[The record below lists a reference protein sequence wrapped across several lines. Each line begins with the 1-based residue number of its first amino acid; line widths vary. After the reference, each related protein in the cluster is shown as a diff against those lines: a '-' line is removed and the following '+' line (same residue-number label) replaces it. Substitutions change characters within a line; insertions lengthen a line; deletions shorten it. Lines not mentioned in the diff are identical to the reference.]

1 MNKNN
6 KWVIK
11 AGSSL
16 VSGDHAGIN
25 SNFITNLV
33 NQVDYLR
40 KKGQDVVII
49 SSGAVTKGMHE
60 MGMKERPASLH
71 LLQACAAVGQRGLIQ
86 IYQNE
91 FDKYNYKTAQVLI
104 SHDDISNRV
113 RYLNAKSAI
122 EALLSLNIIP
132 IVNEND
138 CVAVEEISFGDNDR
152 LGAALVGLIRADNF
166 VMLTDQEGIFSD
178 DPSKNQEADLIKSI
192 DLDNKDLDLSN
203 QLNASA
209 GIHGR
214 GGMKTKL
221 EAAKTSVNSGAK
233 TWVADGRKS
242 DTLVNLYEGKEEGT
256 VFLSN
261 KDTLQSRK
269 LWLSSFGSSCGN
281 LILDNGASE
290 AITKKGR
297 SVLPVGITEIEGKF
311 NRGDLITCLD
321 LDSKELA
328 RGISNFSSEELFKI
342 KGLNSKDLYKTLG
355 YASEEEAIHRN
366 NLVIS

>member
-16 VSGDHAGIN
+16 VSGNHEGIN
-25 SNFITNLV
+25 SNFINDLV

-178 DPSKNQEADLIKSI
+178 DPSKNMSLIHI
-192 DLDNKDLDLSN
+192 
-203 QLNASA
+203 
-209 GIHGR
+209 
-214 GGMKTKL
+214 
-221 EAAKTSVNSGAK
+221 
-233 TWVADGRKS
+233 
-242 DTLVNLYEGKEEGT
+242 
-256 VFLSN
+256 
-261 KDTLQSRK
+261 
-269 LWLSSFGSSCGN
+269 
-281 LILDNGASE
+281 
-290 AITKKGR
+290 
-297 SVLPVGITEIEGKF
+297 
-311 NRGDLITCLD
+311 
-321 LDSKELA
+321 
-328 RGISNFSSEELFKI
+328 
-342 KGLNSKDLYKTLG
+342 
-355 YASEEEAIHRN
+355 
-366 NLVIS
+366 

>member
-1 MNKNN
+1 
-6 KWVIK
+6 
-11 AGSSL
+11 
-16 VSGDHAGIN
+16 
-25 SNFITNLV
+25 
-33 NQVDYLR
+33 
-40 KKGQDVVII
+40 
-49 SSGAVTKGMHE
+49 MHE

-86 IYQNE
+86 IYQNA

-122 EALLSLNIIP
+122 ETLLSLNIIP

-138 CVAVEEISFGDNDR
+138 CVAIEEISFGDNDR
-152 LGAALVGLIRADNF
+152 LGAALVGLIRADHF
-166 VMLTDQEGIFSD
+166 IMLTDQEGIFSD
-178 DPSKNQEADLIKSI
+178 DPTKDKEAKLLQSI
-192 DLDNKDLDLSN
+192 NLDDKDIDLSN
-203 QLNASA
+203 QIKASA
-209 GIHGR
+209 GTHGR

-242 DTLVNLYEGKEEGT
+242 DILITLYEGKEEGT
-256 VFLSN
+256 ILLSK

-269 LWLSSFGSSCGN
+269 LWLSSFGSSCGT
-281 LILDNGASE
+281 LTLDDGASE

-297 SVLPVGITEIEGKF
+297 SVLPVGVTEVDGQF
-311 NRGDLITCLD
+311 NRGDLITCLNS
-321 LDSKELA
+321 DSRELA
-328 RGISNFSSEELFKI
+328 RGLSNFSSDELIKI
-342 KGLNSKDLYKTLG
+342 KGLNSKDLHESLG

>member
-1 MNKNN
+1 MEKNN

-16 VSGDHAGIN
+16 VSSNQEGIN
-25 SNFITNLV
+25 SSFINDLV

-40 KKGQDVVII
+40 NRDQDVIII
-49 SSGAVTKGMHE
+49 SSGAVAKGMHE
-60 MGMKERPASLH
+60 MGIEERPASLH
-71 LLQACAAVGQRGLIQ
+71 LLQACTAVGQRGLIQ

-91 FDKYNYKTAQVLI
+91 FDKYNFKTAQVLI

-122 EALLSLNIIP
+122 EALLDLNIIP

-138 CVAVEEISFGDNDR
+138 SVAIEEISFGDNDR
-152 LGAALVGLIRADNF
+152 LGAALVGLIRADHF

-178 DPSKNQEADLIKSI
+178 DPKKNQEAKLIHSI
-192 DLDNKDLDLSN
+192 DLDDKGLDLSK
-203 QLNASA
+203 QLSASA

-233 TWVADGRKS
+233 TWVADGRKP
-242 DTLVNLYEGKEEGT
+242 DTLINLYEGKEEGT
-256 VFLSN
+256 VLHSN
-261 KDTLQSRK
+261 KGTLQSRK
-269 LWLSSFGSSCGN
+269 LWLSSFGSSCGT
-281 LILDNGASE
+281 LTLDDGASE

-297 SVLPVGITEIEGKF
+297 SVLPVGIKEVEGEF
-311 NRGDLITCLD
+311 NRGDLITCLNS
-321 LDSKELA
+321 DSKELA
-328 RGISNFSSEELFKI
+328 RGLCNFSSEELKKI
-342 KGLNSKDLYKTLG
+342 RGLNSKDLHETLG

>member
-1 MNKNN
+1 MDKNN
-6 KWVIK
+6 KWVVK

-16 VSGDHAGIN
+16 VSGNNEGIN
-25 SNFITNLV
+25 NTFINDLV

-40 KKGQDVVII
+40 KKDQEVVII
-49 SSGAVTKGMHE
+49 SSGAVAKGMHE
-60 MGMKERPASLH
+60 MGLKERPASLH

-86 IYQNE
+86 IYQSE
-91 FDKYNYKTAQVLI
+91 FDKHNYKTAQVLI

-122 EALLSLNIIP
+122 EALLSLNVIP

-138 CVAVEEISFGDNDR
+138 CVAIEEISFGDNDR
-152 LGAALVGLIRADNF
+152 LGAALVGLIRADYF
-166 VMLTDQEGIFSD
+166 VMLTDQEGVFSN
-178 DPSKNQEADLIKSI
+178 DPTKDKEAKLIQSI
-192 DLDNKDLDLSN
+192 DLDDKDTDLSN

-233 TWVADGRKS
+233 TWVVDGRKP
-242 DTLVNLYEGKEEGT
+242 DILINLYEGKEEGT
-256 VFLSN
+256 TFLSN

-269 LWLSSFGSSCGN
+269 LWLLSFGSSCGS
-281 LILDNGASE
+281 LTLDEGASE
-290 AITKKGR
+290 AITKQGR
-297 SVLPVGITEIEGKF
+297 SVLPVGITEVEGQF
-311 NRGDLITCLD
+311 NRGDLITCLNA
-321 LDSKELA
+321 DSKELA
-328 RGISNFSSEELFKI
+328 RGLSNFSSEELIKI
-342 KGLNSKDLYKTLG
+342 KGLNSKDLYESLG